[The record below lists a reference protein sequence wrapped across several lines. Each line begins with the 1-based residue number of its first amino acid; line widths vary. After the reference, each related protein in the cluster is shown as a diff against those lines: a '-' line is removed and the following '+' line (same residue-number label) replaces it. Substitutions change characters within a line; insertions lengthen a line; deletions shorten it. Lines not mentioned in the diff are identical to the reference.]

1 MNIVAELCGVPDLFA
16 TIIAA
21 LGVNPAKNLMDGE
34 RPVPVTDGG
43 KAVTKLFV

>member
-1 MNIVAELCGVPDLFA
+1 VSVPDLFA

-21 LGVNPAKNLMDGE
+21 LGIDAGKNLMDGE

-43 KAVTKLFV
+43 KPITQLFV